1 MDEDITMRDAQ
12 THTTQPPTP
21 PLNEDVPMTNALG
34 VCGEAVPPS
43 IILDQVKLH
52 VQSTYKEWSGVA
64 RQLVVQPADS
74 RNMELQHQVIAVL
87 DEVICAVGDVL
98 ETPDIDEGSF
108 PLVVILLCVQHLSY
122 LDRFLLTKSPE
133 DFNHFVYT
141 HSIVSHFCKPSEL
154 GSDLKEV
161 SETLERL
168 RPTEIR
174 DVEVLQVMGVGGG
187 HASNSLIATLAKWAF
202 QTSSHTKLAYGS
214 RCDEIRLL
222 IGERYNR
229 PSLNASEAKLSFP
242 EFMTLIDSIGTA
254 QAIVLRQD
262 LLEQAV
268 ESAIGPLVIMN
279 QDSMQLQLP
288 NVSFGLY
295 SDALAELLARL
306 STEIE
311 TIQSEDIDVSE
322 LIVCTVD
329 LILELPGI
337 GEDHYG
343 IIIALLFQSI
353 DALLARCRI
362 LRDTG
367 SLDRANHMIGRVS
380 HFCGISDIN
389 PGLICG
395 VPERFRSAQE
405 LGILLSHSSDQPQD
419 IEDLMRIAGLIHARR
434 SQLTAIELIIA
445 VVPIVS
451 AFAVFSINIP
461 QQRANCCT
469 QILKCCN
476 EYIPAIENPTILSC
490 LRDYGTCSAMYLS
503 TASVQSDPLV
513 CDQVL
518 TFIDICF
525 QGGLEDWEFCCARAP
540 GSGSPS
546 PEDDQKIEWKSLALE
561 ILHAQ
566 LRITAVAGDMRR
578 FDTILEY
585 IQKDA
590 ALPYASYGMY
600 GSRLEHVSEAEG
612 SLKLRVFLMSFIDR
626 EWSSIW
632 NRNAFSKFITALRY
646 QFYSEHGDVTQN
658 HRCILALLLAV
669 ALYLGELP
677 SDDAYRRVHPKR
689 EAYPYFAY
697 FLAHWD
703 LDIPAWASPFCQA
716 LYEVVKDHSSM
727 RIISGG
733 SILAKVRIL
742 EKWDSRFKRN
752 DSSEFKG
759 YLNQSRREVATR
771 MFTESNTP
779 SGSSESPK
787 LSATYKSG
795 SPVGVLQM
803 LLGLY
808 NKITTESDLTH
819 CIQASAFRG
828 YGTMEEINNLIPLD
842 MTPDQWDA
850 SDHAT
855 EAAVQHW
862 AGGCIELFRLSQADL
877 TDSERIRL
885 CLVLGYLSNLAGIQ
899 SRSPYDRARTVQY
912 WQLLSSF
919 SLNARTERIGD
930 LTLRTI
936 REHSHANFHRM
947 WEIGWSALE
956 EINWTASSVWESI
969 ADRQLWQL
977 YLEEIFLYTAETNQS
992 TPEFHIEGTERF
1004 NGTIWTHLQ
1013 QLRTPLNHLA
1023 ELRPELASRLQVLQD
1038 SLERQ
1043 WVHTN
1048 DDEWLGL
1055 PAEFHE
1061 KSNADLLGEWT
1072 KTLDEI
1078 RRIPGFERFFRG
1090 KSLCDLT
1097 QASRDGPIVL
1107 IQPRPPLPHPD
1118 SESGV
1123 AFIIYCDKSNPK
1135 SEPVVVRVSLPL
1147 FTMGKIEDLH
1157 HSLTAHAKTRTCADT
1172 APQDIHFDS
1181 GSSCNLELDSS
1192 QEEPDSSRLD
1202 IKSRKNSTP
1211 PDPMVS
1217 ILAELW
1223 DIVANPVIDTIM
1235 QLQEGGG
1242 KGKSSSRAWQ
1252 DHRPSRSARGR
1263 IWWCCLGQTSF
1274 LPIHAA
1280 GIYLDKHI
1288 EICVSDF
1295 FISSYTPSLGALAD
1309 ARNRPLPEPLG
1320 LKILAAAQ
1328 PTPGG
1333 GKSSLPSTKKE
1344 LEEIAAI
1351 VPEENLAYLGGQ
1363 DKLDL
1368 TGEHTTVHNVLE
1380 MLPEVSILH
1389 LACHGQQDVN
1399 NPVKSGF
1406 ILRGGERLTLQDLI
1420 KLRVPKAYMAILSAC
1435 HTASNDA
1442 MQPEEVMNMTRT
1454 AMFLGFRTIVGTKW
1468 PMADADGP
1476 IVAKAVYSALFAA
1489 LNSESGQ
1496 NVDDDAMVVNGV
1508 DPLMTR
1514 NPLESFC
1521 LARVVDDI
1529 VHGLQERGISPKRW
1543 ATFVHIGI

>member
-1 MDEDITMRDAQ
+1 MDEDITMCDAQ
-12 THTTQPPTP
+12 THTTQSPTP
-21 PLNEDVPMTNALG
+21 PLNEDVPTAIALG
-34 VCGEAVPPS
+34 FCGEAVPPS
-43 IILDQVKLH
+43 IILDQVKLR

-64 RQLVVQPADS
+64 RQLVVQPAHS
-74 RNMELQHQVIAVL
+74 RNMELQDQVIGVL
-87 DEVICAVGDVL
+87 DGVICAVDNVL
-98 ETPDIDEGSF
+98 ETTDIDEGLF
-108 PLVVILLCVQHLSY
+108 PLIVILLCIQHLSY
-122 LDRFLLTKSPE
+122 LDRFFLTRSSE
-133 DFNHFVYT
+133 DFNRSVYT
-141 HSIVSHFCKPSEL
+141 HSVVSHFCKPSES
-154 GSDLKEV
+154 GSNLKEV
-161 SETLERL
+161 SETLEKL

-174 DVEVLQVMGVGGG
+174 DVETVVTVGGG
-187 HASNSLIATLAKWAF
+187 NVSSFQVSQAKRVF
-202 QTSSHTKLAYGS
+202 QTTFHTKLMYGS

-229 PSLNASEAKLSFP
+229 PSLNASEAKLSFS

-268 ESAIGPLVIMN
+268 ESAIGPLVVIN
-279 QDSMQLQLP
+279 QDSMQLRPP

-295 SDALAELLARL
+295 SDALAELMARL

-525 QGGLEDWEFCCARAP
+525 QGELKDWEFCCARAP
-540 GSGSPS
+540 GSESPS
-546 PEDDQKIEWKSLALE
+546 PEDDQKIKWKSLLLE

-632 NRNAFSKFITALRY
+632 HRDSFNKFITALRR
-646 QFYSEHGDVTQN
+646 QFYSEHATQN
-658 HRCILALLLAV
+658 RRCILALLLAV

-677 SDDAYRRVHPKR
+677 SDDEYRRVHPKR

-703 LDIPAWASPFCQA
+703 SKIPAWASPFCQA
-716 LYEVVKDHSSM
+716 LYEAVKDHSSM

-733 SILAKVRIL
+733 SILAKVRIM
-742 EKWDSRFKRN
+742 EKWESKFQSN
-752 DSSEFKG
+752 DSSKSNA
-759 YLNQSRREVATR
+759 YMKQSRREVSTR
-771 MFTESNTP
+771 IVAENHSP
-779 SGSSESPK
+779 SSSSESQKQTTNPE
-787 LSATYKSG
+787 
-795 SPVGVLQM
+795 SPERTVTEM
-803 LLGLY
+803 LLELY

-842 MTPDQWDA
+842 MNPDQWDA

-885 CLVLGYLSNLAGIQ
+885 CLVLGYLANLAGIQ

-936 REHSHANFHRM
+936 KGHCEANFHRI

-969 ADRQLWQL
+969 ADRQLWHL
-977 YLEEIFLYTAETNQS
+977 YLEEIFLYTTDTNQS
-992 TPEFHIEGTERF
+992 TPEFQIEGIERF
-1004 NGTIWTHLQ
+1004 NGMIWTHLQ
-1013 QLRTPLNHLA
+1013 RLRTPLNHLT
-1023 ELRPELASRLQVLQD
+1023 ESRPELASRLQALQD
-1038 SLERQ
+1038 DLERQ
-1043 WVHTN
+1043 WVHTD
-1048 DDEWLGL
+1048 DDEWVGL

-1061 KSNADLLGEWT
+1061 KSNTELLEEWS
-1072 KTLDEI
+1072 EI
-1078 RRIPGFERFFRG
+1078 LEEIHELPGFERFFRG
-1090 KSLCDLT
+1090 KSLHELA
-1097 QASRDGPIVL
+1097 QASREGPVVL
-1107 IQPRPPLPHPD
+1107 IQKPFPY
-1118 SESGV
+1118 SETT
-1123 AFIIYCDKSNPK
+1123 AFIIYCNKSDPR
-1135 SEPVVVRVSLPL
+1135 SEPAVVRVPLPL
-1147 FTMGKIEDLH
+1147 FSMEKIASLH
-1157 HSLTAHAKTRTCADT
+1157 FSLTARSGTRTCADT
-1172 APQDIHFDS
+1172 DTDPVAPQGIHFDS
-1181 GSSCNLELDSS
+1181 SSNLDASG
-1192 QEEPDSSRLD
+1192 QGRGVIEPNESITKDQNPEPSMID
-1202 IKSRKNSTP
+1202 
-1211 PDPMVS
+1211 

-1223 DIVANPVIDTIM
+1223 EIVANPVINSIM
-1235 QLQEGGG
+1235 QLQGGDV
-1242 KGKSSSRAWQ
+1242 KGKSVQ
-1252 DHRPSRSARGR
+1252 
-1263 IWWCCLGQTSF
+1263 
-1274 LPIHAA
+1274 
-1280 GIYLDKHI
+1280 
-1288 EICVSDF
+1288 
-1295 FISSYTPSLGALAD
+1295 GALQD
-1309 ARNRPLPEPLG
+1309 RRP
-1320 LKILAAAQ
+1320 
-1328 PTPGG
+1328 
-1333 GKSSLPSTKKE
+1333 
-1344 LEEIAAI
+1344 
-1351 VPEENLAYLGGQ
+1351 

-1389 LACHGQQDVN
+1389 LACHGQQDVD
-1399 NPVKSGF
+1399 NPVKKP
-1406 ILRGGERLTLQDLI
+1406 LL
-1420 KLRVPKAYMAILSAC
+1420 
-1435 HTASNDA
+1435 
-1442 MQPEEVMNMTRT
+1442 
-1454 AMFLGFRTIVGTKW
+1454 GTKW

-1476 IVAKAVYSALFAA
+1476 IVAKAVFSALFAA
-1489 LNSESGQ
+1489 LNSESGKSYG
-1496 NVDDDAMVVNGV
+1496 DDAKLVDGV
-1508 DPLMTR
+1508 DPLLTR

-1529 VHGLQERGISPKRW
+1529 VQELKEGGAPPEQW